1 QLKLAT
7 VGLGSASLLE
17 TLTNRPVD
25 IIPQN
30 AYNSESLLA
39 HPALQNVDGKTI
51 TIFRGIGG
59 RNLLAET
66 LRERG
71 AQVNYAE
78 VYQRHCPQINLQ
90 QLEKAWQQHPI
101 DAICIT
107 SGEGLDN
114 LVANISKKTAPEQLR
129 AAILNCRLVIV
140 NQRIESRLQQ
150 HGFTQTPIMTD
161 NVSDKAIV
169 DAIIKDLM

>member
-1 QLKLAT
+1 MSQNQPLTNKHIMVTRPAHQASKLIHLLEQAGAQVYCQPLIEIIAIDKPITAIERVKKLNTTDIVIFISQNAVTHGMQLIQQQGTLPAQLKLAT

-71 AQVNYAE
+71 AQV
-78 VYQRHCPQINLQ
+78 
-90 QLEKAWQQHPI
+90 
-101 DAICIT
+101 
-107 SGEGLDN
+107 
-114 LVANISKKTAPEQLR
+114 
-129 AAILNCRLVIV
+129 
-140 NQRIESRLQQ
+140 
-150 HGFTQTPIMTD
+150 
-161 NVSDKAIV
+161 
-169 DAIIKDLM
+169 